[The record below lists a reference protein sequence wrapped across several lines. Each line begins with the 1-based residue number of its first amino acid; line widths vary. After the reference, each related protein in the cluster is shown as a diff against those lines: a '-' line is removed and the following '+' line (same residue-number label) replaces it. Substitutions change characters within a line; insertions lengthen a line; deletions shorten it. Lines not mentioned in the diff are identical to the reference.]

1 MAQQVGR
8 SAGAAAR
15 YTGSKIDWSRL
26 IKLSGS
32 NTTTVSNLQS
42 KWSQTAVKMNALS
55 DALPKIDFGYY
66 RKMVTDPS
74 LVDKLQKEYE
84 NVQIAY
90 PKDTANRFKELEEY
104 AKSEEQRAQSF
115 IKLAEGEV
123 ENLRKEFG
131 RWDNVP
137 PADEVTYELA
147 SFYMPEAVYP
157 RVWNKDEHDKLKD
170 IQFIPYEKRDS
181 LRWWVEQG
189 GELLPHKHEWV
200 IPDEALD
207 PIDAPPRPKKALTDH
222 GHGHGD
228 AKKLPA
234 GGKH

>member
-8 SAGAAAR
+8 SAAATSR
-15 YTGSKIDWSRL
+15 YVGSKIDWNRL
-26 IKLSGS
+26 LKLSGS
-32 NTTTVSNLQS
+32 NTTTVSNLQG
-42 KWSQTAVKMNALS
+42 KWSQAAGKMNALS

-66 RKMVTDPS
+66 RKMVADPS

-84 NVQIAY
+84 NAQIAY
-90 PKDTANRFKELEEY
+90 PKDAANRFKELEEY
-104 AKSEEQRAQSF
+104 AKTEEKRAQEF

-123 ENLRKEFG
+123 EILRKEFD

-137 PADEVTYELA
+137 PADETTYELA

-157 RVWNKDEHDKLKD
+157 RVWDKDEHDKLKD
-170 IQFIPYEKRDS
+170 IQFVPYEKRDS

-207 PIDAPPRPKKALTDH
+207 PINAPPRPKKALADH
-222 GHGHGD
+222 EHGD
-228 AKKLPA
+228 THKLPA
-234 GGKH
+234 GAKH

>member
-8 SAGAAAR
+8 SAAAASR
-15 YTGSKIDWSRL
+15 YTGSKIDWSRIL
-26 IKLSGS
+26 KLSGS
-32 NTTTVSNLQS
+32 NTTTATNLQG
-42 KWSQTAVKMNALS
+42 KWSQAATKMNALS
-55 DALPKIDFGYY
+55 DALPKIDFDYY
-66 RKMVTDPS
+66 RKMVSDPS

-84 NVQIAY
+84 NAQIAY

-104 AKSEEQRAQSF
+104 AKSEEKRAQEF

-123 ENLRKEFG
+123 EKLRKEFD

-157 RVWNKDEHDKLKD
+157 RVWDKDEYDKLKD
-170 IQFIPYEKRDS
+170 IQFLPYEKRDS

-200 IPDEALD
+200 VPDDAAD
-207 PIDAPPRPKKALTDH
+207 PIDAPPRPKKAVSDA
-222 GHGHGD
+222 HGHGD
-228 AKKLPA
+228 TKKIAAGAK
-234 GGKH
+234 H